1 MGTAYG
7 SDPNVVLKLLEEV
20 ALENNTVHRQP
31 PPLALFEGFGE
42 SSLNFR
48 LLFWVSF
55 EDGLVTKS
63 NVAIAIY
70 NKLKENNIEIPF
82 PQMDLHLKN
91 KLEN

>member
-1 MGTAYG
+1 MEKW
-7 SDPNVVLKLLEEV
+7 N
-20 ALENNTVHRQP
+20 RQP
-31 PPLALFEGFGE
+31 ASLALFDGFGD